1 MESSRDENE
10 DDLKEEY
17 DPGAQQRPNDIRL
30 KRDVETAKYA
40 LGAQRP
46 NGNHLKRDVK
56 TEKYDPGALQ
66 RPNGNR
72 PKQDVVTESIN
83 QDDERRRK
91 KNADDRNGD
100 RNVAGA
106 LHILN
111 GVCSKQDSTGIDV
124 HVGTEGKKQQNEI
137 GQKCHFS
144 GTSVSGIGKRTPL
157 PPIKRK
163 RKKGSYLKK
172 LSGKVTD
179 VGLIP
184 NETRDAMV
192 DVSEQ
197 KTDEGTSK
205 QEDKE
210 AGCPS
215 SPSEKVPEIKPLAYC
230 RFIARFPV
238 LSFGK

>member
-1 MESSRDENE
+1 MESSREENE
-10 DDLKEEY
+10 DDLKEEN
-17 DPGAQQRPNDIRL
+17 DLGAPQRPNRIRL
-30 KRDVETAKYA
+30 K
-40 LGAQRP
+40 
-46 NGNHLKRDVK
+46 
-56 TEKYDPGALQ
+56 
-66 RPNGNR
+66 
-72 PKQDVVTESIN
+72 QDVITESVN
-83 QDDERRRK
+83 QHDERRRK
-91 KNADDRNGD
+91 KNAEDRNED
-100 RNVAGA
+100 RNVTGA
-106 LHILN
+106 LHRPN
-111 GVCSKQDSTGIDV
+111 GVCLKQDTTSTDV
-124 HVGTEGKKQQNEI
+124 ETEGKNQRNEI

-144 GTSVSGIGKRTPL
+144 GTSVSGIGRRNPL

-184 NETRDAMV
+184 NENRDAMV
-192 DVSEQ
+192 DFSDQ
-197 KTDEGTSK
+197 KTDKGTSE

-215 SPSEKVPEIKPLAYC
+215 SPSENVPEIKPLAYC